1 MIQSLHSET
10 LSIEKLENM
19 MTSTALEASIS
30 IIIYQNHAFKQ
41 KPENIKII
49 IEPISSEA

>member
-1 MIQSLHSET
+1 MIQTLHSET

-19 MTSTALEASIS
+19 MISTALEASIS
-30 IIIYQNHAFKQ
+30 EIICQNRTFEQ

-49 IEPISSEA
+49 VEPNIS